1 MAYIAPS
8 KGAVSGLAG
17 QLKRIKQAKL
27 FAMNNPQCALILAT
41 MAIVVVL
48 TACTTS
54 SSEALLLPTALRC
67 ADCPTVAV
75 TGTVDG
81 DTLDTT
87 QGRLRLF
94 GVDTPERRERCFTE
108 ATDRLSGLAGELIR
122 VESGPR
128 ATDPF
133 GRSLYY
139 VFTMA
144 GHSVEAILIREGLGT
159 AWTRDGQ
166 HHDYLMALE
175 ESAREQKVGCL
186 WGR

>member
-1 MAYIAPS
+1 
-8 KGAVSGLAG
+8 
-17 QLKRIKQAKL
+17 
-27 FAMNNPQCALILAT
+27 MNNPRSAT
-41 MAIVVVL
+41 IL
-48 TACTTS
+48 TAVAPGIGLVACQPSTEQQGLLIPTS
-54 SSEALLLPTALRC
+54 LTC
-67 ADCPTVAV
+67 ANCPTVAV
-75 TGTVDG
+75 TRTVDG

-94 GVDTPERRERCFTE
+94 GVDTPERGERCFSE

-133 GRSLYY
+133 GRQLYY
-139 VFTMA
+139 VYTMA
-144 GHSVEAILIREGLGT
+144 GYSVEAILIREGLGM

-166 HHDYLMALE
+166 HRGYLMALE
-175 ESAREQKVGCL
+175 ESAREQGVGCL

>member
-1 MAYIAPS
+1 MKIAPIL
-8 KGAVSGLAG
+8 VTV
-17 QLKRIKQAKL
+17 
-27 FAMNNPQCALILAT
+27 AL
-41 MAIVVVL
+41 VVVL
-48 TACTTS
+48 TACATS
-54 SSEALLLPTALRC
+54 SSEALLLPTALTC

-75 TGTVDG
+75 TRTIDG
-81 DTLDTT
+81 DTLDTA

-94 GVDTPERRERCFTE
+94 GVDTPERGGLCFTE

-133 GRSLYY
+133 GRQLYY
-139 VFTMA
+139 VYTMA
-144 GHSVEAILIREGLGT
+144 GHNVEAILIREGLGT

-166 HHDYLMALE
+166 HRGYLMVLE
-175 ESAREQKVGCL
+175 ESAREQRIGCL